1 MANEALVAAIK
12 QILTLLRERKDVE
25 GYAAYGRLFS
35 SPEFAT
41 FTQQE
46 QRQAL
51 KLMIN
56 IKIPPQSKPAQH
68 LVDAYRIAMTPLK
81 ALIAAHDDPHDYE
94 LYGICQIMTGDEK
107 GAAASLRKGLTLERE
122 RNPQSDLCG
131 SLMKWVA
138 AV

>member
-1 MANEALVAAIK
+1 MANEALVSSVKAIL
-12 QILTLLRERKDVE
+12 QLFRERKEVE
-25 GYAAYGRLFS
+25 GYAAYVRLFS

-41 FTQQE
+41 YTPQE

-51 KLMIN
+51 KVMVSW
-56 IKIPPQSKPAQH
+56 KVPPAGPAPY
-68 LVDAYRIAMTPLK
+68 VIEACRVAMKPLK
-81 ALIAAHDDPHDYE
+81 ALIDSQNEPIDYE
-94 LYGICQIMTGDEK
+94 TYGICQIIVGDEK
-107 GAAASLRKGLTLERE
+107 GAADSFRTALTMERA